1 MCKFKSKM
9 TIDAIT
15 TTQWRGAVHMLRSHL
30 IGSTIAQRQF
40 SISFSKECS
49 LEPIIL
55 PFYAADSSACDWS
68 FPGKSQAIKLKSNV
82 TSSPDEF
89 HDGDNSKKKKNKV

>member
-49 LEPIIL
+49 EPIIL
-55 PFYAADSSACDWS
+55 PSIQLTPQHVIGPF
-68 FPGKSQAIKLKSNV
+68 QAKVKLKLKSNV